1 VTIGGRVAAAAAVVL
16 AFAAGYYAPTRL
28 ATHRPRLVFA
38 CPLSGAGAWGDI
50 AAMSARARL
59 VEAAAL
65 RHSGGTES
73 SKTVPPVIAV
83 IALGLP
89 GLDPS
94 SAGTLLAD
102 AHRRCPRARSAWA
115 IVAFRRSGA
124 ADACCLD
131 TIFVA
136 LDGSRWFVF

>member
-1 VTIGGRVAAAAAVVL
+1 VTAVGRIAAASAIVL
-16 AFAAGYYAPTRL
+16 AFAAGYYAPVRL
-28 ATHRPRLVFA
+28 AHHRPALVFA
-38 CPLSGAGAWGDI
+38 CPQPAAGAWGDV

-65 RHSGGTES
+65 RRSGGTAS

-102 AHRRCPRARSAWA
+102 AHRRCRRARSAWA
-115 IVAFRRSGA
+115 IVTFRRSGS

-136 LDGSRWFVF
+136 LDGPRWFVF